1 MYTYI
6 RGKKRKET
14 LKSVTLS
21 FRGMFIEIH
30 QARDF
35 YRRVSRLF
43 PFFFLDG
50 FQARP
55 FSGRGCDL
63 ERDEREKRK

>member
-1 MYTYI
+1 
-6 RGKKRKET
+6 
-14 LKSVTLS
+14 
-21 FRGMFIEIH
+21 MFIEIH

-43 PFFFLDG
+43 SFFFLDG

-55 FSGRGCDL
+55 FSGRGYDL